1 MLPRPSTQKKPWL
14 ESRDISHLRY
24 RLCGT
29 SAADATVP
37 APRMPRLRRA
47 QTALGDHCY
56 YDGVRPSVRGGSAGK
71 KVLTRPP
78 ATVFELHTYLLTVA
92 PFPGNDFS
100 HLWRWA
106 ERQITSCM
114 LSPSPSVQ
122 VHVSG
127 AESECKLKTCSSGI
141 SLNSLKCHN
150 LTAASTP

>member
-1 MLPRPSTQKKPWL
+1 MTPRTSTQKKPWL

-29 SAADATVP
+29 SAADAAVP

-47 QTALGDHCY
+47 QTVLGDHCY

-92 PFPGNDFS
+92 PFLIHFVAGMRLIVPQDFV
-100 HLWRWA
+100 LPFLG
-106 ERQITSCM
+106 EV
-114 LSPSPSVQ
+114 L
-122 VHVSG
+122 
-127 AESECKLKTCSSGI
+127 
-141 SLNSLKCHN
+141 
-150 LTAASTP
+150 